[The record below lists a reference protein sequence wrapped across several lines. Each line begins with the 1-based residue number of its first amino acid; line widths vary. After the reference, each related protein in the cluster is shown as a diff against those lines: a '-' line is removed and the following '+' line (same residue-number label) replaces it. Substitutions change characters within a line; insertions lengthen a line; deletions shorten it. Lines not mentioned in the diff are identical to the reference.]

1 MKEVHHIAQAH
12 RSPATQVEIEAIKVR
27 FIQIF
32 HLVLL
37 SPIDYSEHERFLS
50 FNELI
55 MSTNSLRKQQ
65 NTINVLCPL
74 SIAIRITTFEN

>member
-1 MKEVHHIAQAH
+1 MQHIAQAH

-50 FNELI
+50 FDELI
-55 MSTNSLRKQQ
+55 MSTNYKNSRTQSMS
-65 NTINVLCPL
+65 NVQCPL
-74 SIAIRITTFEN
+74 SIAIRITTSEN